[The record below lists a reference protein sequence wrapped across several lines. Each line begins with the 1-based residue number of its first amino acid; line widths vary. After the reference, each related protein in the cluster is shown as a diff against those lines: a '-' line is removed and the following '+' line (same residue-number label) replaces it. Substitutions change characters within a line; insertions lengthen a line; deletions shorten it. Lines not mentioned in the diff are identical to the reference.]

1 MQAQRLG
8 LSQLDL
14 DIGSMTRAVMIAW
27 KPPGHW
33 LKANR
38 DAYARSMEF
47 LQNIVNGSSRM
58 ELQVNQQSL
67 PRVLIQG
74 ASRRW
79 YCVNTRVH
87 YGEEYIDIDGE
98 YREVKEVNWKM
109 DIDGAA
115 WKSDL
120 LERTPFAVSLCMHP
134 RRTSLHLPIGDQ
146 IAALALA
153 LQNDKTTG
161 MRIPLLAQ
169 FIVSPRKALQGVYQ
183 FSEEGVIMEE
193 EVYVEDEYEDDDID
207 AYMDDEMWA
216 LIQLF
221 EAEELEHQAACIEN
235 QQYDAWVDRQEN
247 ETGPDRSKNW
257 HHDED
262 KIWQLED
269 NLRKGWR

>member
-1 MQAQRLG
+1 
-8 LSQLDL
+8 
-14 DIGSMTRAVMIAW
+14 MIAW

-79 YCVNTRVH
+79 YCVNTRAH

-98 YREVKEVNWKM
+98 YREVKEVNWRM

-120 LERTPFAVSLCMHP
+120 LERTPFAVSLCMHA
-134 RRTSLHLPIGDQ
+134 RRTSIHLPIGDQ

-193 EVYVEDEYEDDDID
+193 EVYMEDEYQDEEEEVFL
-207 AYMDDEMWA
+207 DDEMWA
-216 LIQLF
+216 LWRADLF
-221 EAEELEHQAACIEN
+221 EADEFEHQATRIED
-235 QQYDAWVDRQEN
+235 QQYDAWIDRREN
-247 ETGPDRSKNW
+247 ETNAGRSKNW
-257 HHDED
+257 HHDVD
-262 KIWQLED
+262 QIWQLED